1 MIVDLHVHTT
11 LGSPDSGLTPQNLVA
26 EAKRLGL
33 NGVILTEHHHQW
45 DREKMLALAREH
57 NIALFPALEVAT
69 DLGHVAVL
77 GLDGYITGIYRAET
91 LRRLV
96 DENGGF
102 IIALHPFRWFPT
114 NPQPSLSQA
123 AALPLV
129 QLCDEIEVANGGCT
143 TVENALAYRVAMSL
157 GRRGVGGSDAHSV
170 QGLGCYTTVF
180 EREMETIQGLIS
192 ELRAGR
198 YYPAQGLLQGRLA
211 PFVPAQ

>member
-33 NGVILTEHHHQW
+33 DGVILTEHHHQW

-77 GLDGYITGIYRAET
+77 GLDGYTTGIYRAET

-96 DENGGF
+96 DEKGGF

-114 NPQPSLSQA
+114 NPQPSLSWA

-180 EREMETIQGLIS
+180 EREMETMPGLIS

-198 YYPAQGLLQGRLA
+198 YYPAQGLLQGCLA